1 MKKLIAVLLAA
12 IMVFGTYA
20 GMTIEAYAANYK
32 IKSVTLSKTT
42 YVYNGKVKKP
52 KVVVKNSRN
61 KTIPSKGNYTVK
73 YPKNVNVGQRYVV
86 ITFKGK
92 YKRNKAVKKRIRI
105 IPQNTEITAIKAKVG
120 GFTVKWKKVPKEVT
134 GYQVQYSTNKK
145 FPKKGSKTLTV
156 KGNKQFSRTITGL
169 AQGKRYFVRARTYK
183 NVKKKNYYSNWK
195 AQKNITTSKKAKPV
209 TYTVLVK
216 NKLRL
221 GSDGMYQIV
230 NEKGKWI
237 GVDKYYAGT
246 TIDSDDGHDLLQRFC
261 SNIPYWTDVK
271 TKENGDIIYQVKDGV
286 KQSIEVKPYV
296 TNTVEVKEYY
306 KLLYNAYKTMHITD
320 KMTDFEKYLII
331 SKWFYNNVKYAYKS
345 DGKTPDHNYACAIY
359 ALKNGKTICGGTASL
374 TLDFCYLS
382 NINCKYIIN
391 KSGSHAWNAVKLN
404 NYWYQSD
411 FSKKGYLYCRI
422 FSDDV
427 NDVNNNYFAYYDLIY
442 NDEEYNNVYHY
453 NEAQKYEEIQFFF
466 ERAYN
471 STLGVERENTSTW
484 SKLTPKGTKD
494 TIYPE
499 YNELIAILERVRDS

>member
-1 MKKLIAVLLAA
+1 
-12 IMVFGTYA
+12 MVFGTYA

-61 KTIPSKGNYTVK
+61 KTVPSKGNYTVK
-73 YPKNVNVGQRYVV
+73 YPKNVNVGQRYVT

-92 YKRNKAVKKRIRI
+92 YKRNKAVKKRIRV

-183 NVKKKNYYSNWK
+183 KVKKKNYYSNWK

-237 GVDKYYAGT
+237 GVDKYYAGPSFENP
-246 TIDSDDGHDLLQRFC
+246 IGHEPYQRFDDR
-261 SNIPYWTDVK
+261 IPYWTKYK
-271 TKENGDIIYQVKDGV
+271 TTKDGELVWQVKDGV
-286 KQSIEVKPYV
+286 KQTIEVKKPYIAD
-296 TNTVEVKEYY
+296 TAIAKEYFN
-306 KLLYNAYKTMHITD
+306 LLYTAYKSMHITE
-320 KMTDFEKYLII
+320 KMSDFEKFFNI
-331 SKWFYNNVKYAYKS
+331 SKWITQNVVYDNSLKYYSAIKALKY
-345 DGKTPDHNYACAIY
+345 GKTV
-359 ALKNGKTICGGTASL
+359 CGGYASL
-374 TLDFCYLS
+374 MLDFCYLADIDCIYLIGTMPS
-382 NINCKYIIN
+382 K
-391 KSGSHAWNAVKLN
+391 GLHAWNAVKLDG
-404 NYWYQSD
+404 YWYNIDTTSGD
-411 FSKKGYLYCRI
+411 T
-422 FSDDV
+422 
-427 NDVNNNYFAYYDLIY
+427 IY
-442 NDEEYNNVYHY
+442 S
-453 NEAQKYEEIQFFF
+453 AFFKYEDFFDYIDSLN
-466 ERAYN
+466 ERLINDDSYSENNKKDDIN
-471 STLGVERENTSTW
+471 SYLSYRYQYTFNRQESESWRNIKNW
-484 SKLTPKGTKD
+484 KKLTPKGTMN
-494 TIYPE
+494 TLYPE